1 MPMLS
6 WLIAWPANQLEL
18 YLEWHMS
25 KSVIFFVALG
35 RTHRVEFSQLNNFP

>member
-1 MPMLS
+1 MVMPMLS

-25 KSVIFFVALG
+25 KSVIYLLLWGVL
-35 RTHRVEFSQLNNFP
+35 TVLSLVS

>member
-25 KSVIFFVALG
+25 KSVIYLLLWGVL
-35 RTHRVEFSQLNNFP
+35 TVLSLVS